1 MASILLV
8 DDSST
13 IRDEVSTFLHRK
25 GLSVV
30 TAINGEDGLAKFK
43 ADPEIKLIVVDIN
56 MPTMDG
62 MTMVETIRN
71 ELANSTVH
79 IVMLTTDNDA
89 AMRERGKT
97 VGLTGWIIKPFNGEK
112 VLEVFRLL
120 TSGEAASPQL

>member
-25 GLSVV
+25 GLSVA
-30 TAINGEDGLAKFK
+30 TAVNGEDGLAKFK